1 MQLDYS
7 DFKMLS
13 SNIAFFLAESYEK
26 KNMPRFLMET
36 I

>member
-26 KNMPRFLMET
+26 KICLAS
-36 I
+36 